1 VTADLGGT
9 AGTGFAASRSPF
21 SRNIRSVTMRSSI
34 LALASAA
41 ALFALPTL
49 ALATDQGAAAGA
61 TAGAVGGA
69 VVGGPV
75 GAVVGAGA
83 GAAVGGATSG
93 PNRPDVVIEHR
104 GAATTGSVGCSSTT
118 VHKEN
123 TMGDSKTVQKKEC

>member
-1 VTADLGGT
+1 
-9 AGTGFAASRSPF
+9 
-21 SRNIRSVTMRSSI
+21 MRSSI

-49 ALATDQGAAAGA
+49 ALATDQGAAAAGA

-93 PNRPDVVIEHR
+93 PNRPDVVIENR
-104 GAATTGSVGCSSTT
+104 GPATTGSVGCSSTT

-123 TMGDSKTVQKKEC
+123 SMGDSKTVRKD